1 MDKFIGYMNLTL
13 KHLLNVIMAVLT
25 LSVFAQVIFR
35 FLIKHPLAW
44 TEELAIYCL
53 VWLTFLGAA
62 YAMSLKAHIG
72 VEFFTNLFP
81 LKLRRFL
88 YILATVASIAF
99 YLIMVIQGYDLVRQ
113 SLTQLTPVLR
123 LPMGYVY
130 SVIPISGLF
139 LIINLIHLFFKEI
152 KTGGK
157 TV

>member
-35 FLIKHPLAW
+35 FVIKQPLSW
-44 TEELAIYCL
+44 TEELAVYCL

-72 VEFFTNLFP
+72 VEFFTDLFP
-81 LKLRRFL
+81 LKLRQVLFVV
-88 YILATVASIAF
+88 ATVASISF

-139 LIINLIHLFFKEI
+139 LIINLVHLFVKEI

>member
-35 FLIKHPLAW
+35 FVIRQPLSW

-72 VEFFTNLFP
+72 VEFFTDLFP
-81 LKLRRFL
+81 LKIRQLLF
-88 YILATVASIAF
+88 ILATVASIAF

-139 LIINLIHLFFKEI
+139 LIINLIHLFAKEI